1 MKEIYLDNSA
11 STQID
16 LDVLEYMFRILKE
29 SYGNP
34 SSVHKE
40 GQKVEKL

>member
-16 LDVLEYMFRILKE
+16 VDVLEYMFRILKE
-29 SYGNP
+29 SYGNLIP
-34 SSVHKE
+34 LEV
-40 GQKVEKL
+40 Q